1 MVNLNTNRIAHTP
14 TGNQNVASL
23 DDIVNVAS
31 QSKADGHIRAKSDG
45 LGGVV
50 VYGHKGG
57 FRSLFNKSNPQRQD
71 AGTLEVKKS
80 VDNYVQGKNPK
91 VQALA
96 DRLMSRFVNQDGNVV
111 ARMTNQDVIA
121 IKQQLDDAER
131 IAGSIDDLA
140 RSLQNGGDLT
150 TAFKDNLPG
159 IAFAFGQI
167 NGGNKSNEVDLA
179 VKGLCIPELGAG
191 TALAIIDNLNNGAPL
206 DDGTKTLLK
215 ALFPKDSFG
224 GKADLD
230 KVFRDFETSNNRD
243 NLVNDLCG
251 IANRR
256 WFNPES
262 ILSSEKAR
270 HYGIRTPNDQNAP
283 LFLDDL
289 GARHELQG
297 FGDADPSGKL
307 GKLKNA
313 YEKHMS
319 ARNEINE
326 PIRDYLSDNRYA
338 VDWDAPKNMPYF
350 DRNHSPSPSMAL
362 MSGLDR
368 LLSAVRIG

>member
-1 MVNLNTNRIAHTP
+1 MVNLNTSRIAHTP
-14 TGNQNVASL
+14 TGNQNVASFS
-23 DDIVNVAS
+23 DIANVAS

-96 DRLMSRFVNQDGNVV
+96 DQLMSRFVSQNGDVV

-131 IAGSIDDLA
+131 IAGSIDGLA

-150 TAFKDNLPG
+150 TAFRDNLPG

-167 NGGNKSNEVDLA
+167 NSGRKSDEVDLA
-179 VKGLCIPELGAG
+179 VKGLCVPELGAG
-191 TALAIIDNLNNGAPL
+191 TALAIIDTLNNGGPL
-206 DDGTKTLLK
+206 DDGTKSLLK
-215 ALFPKDSFG
+215 AMFPKNSFG

-230 KVFRDFETSNNRD
+230 KVFHDFETSQNRD
-243 NLVNDLCG
+243 NLVNDLCD

-262 ILSSEKAR
+262 IGSSKQTQ
-270 HYGIRTPNDQNAP
+270 HYLIRTPNDQHAP

-289 GARHELQG
+289 EAQDKLQG
-297 FGDADPSGKL
+297 FDQANPSGKL
-307 GKLKNA
+307 GKLKDA
-313 YEKHMS
+313 FEKHMA

-326 PIRDYLSDNRYA
+326 PNREYLSDNSYA
-338 VDWDAPKNMPYF
+338 VDWDAPKNMPYY
-350 DRNHSPSPSMAL
+350 DRNHSPSPSIAL

-368 LLSAVRIG
+368 LLSAVKIG